1 MKHHGKI
8 LAAVAALILTLTPAA
23 LANVGSGGMGARSYT
38 DTDSGDVFLG
48 GDYIEIGISK
58 TGSFGTENAAP
69 TTGAIRFHPHGGDVR
84 NTTVGAIGLR
94 ANGQGWET
102 DGVQKPDETKDF
114 FLPGRIDEG
123 FLIGW
128 SDRPER
134 SASVRGVG
142 SQIGEAGNSYIYN
155 ENTVDKSTP
164 ELLKATST
172 GLVNGVVEYTQVVS
186 FKPSDKQFLTEI
198 TLKNTSASPLYDL
211 TYVRRFDPDQ
221 NPGLYNEVT
230 APGTYLTDNFFIK
243 DEGGIAWTIACINP
257 LTSDGKGELCSI
269 DQRTALDKAQNVFC
283 FYANDLRAES
293 VYGDIDFRSFDDMEV
308 GDKIYGTHIWADQA
322 IGHETKLGTLAAGE
336 SVTFSYYSSL
346 DPDIGGAISKAED
359 VTVVVTLQPVSRT
372 FAVGAIDGTLRV
384 MGEKLIEGK
393 AYHELSYQWY
403 QGDGM
408 TAGGGTPVA
417 GAASWDYAIP
427 ATLDVGTYYYYCV
440 VTDPASGKSAV
451 SNAARINVVLAG
463 SAIHS
468 VGFHQNK
475 SGATAAGMPSKQTVA
490 DGQTLLDLGSP
501 SMPGYGFTGW
511 FTEAAMTNRWDFTT
525 PVTSSFTLYAGWT
538 NAFTANNPKNVTAV
552 AAQDAV
558 FETSGPSGA
567 AYQWQRYQD
576 GHWVDIPGATSAS
589 AVISGVTSADSGAV
603 FRCAVTYNGTTI
615 YTASATLTV
624 LATGF
629 SISRP
634 PEDQRVAL
642 GAQAAF
648 SVSLTG
654 AVAPS
659 YQWQCDEGDG
669 VWRSVAGATGPT
681 LNVAADSLAL
691 SGRRFR
697 CRVTDQGVEAISAAA
712 VLTVYDP
719 IVPQPGGSVTPP
731 QTGDGSMPQ
740 LWLGLM
746 LASALGLTVCA
757 ARRARA
763 RKS

>member
-58 TGSFGTENAAP
+58 TGSFGTESKAP
-69 TTGAIRFHPHGGDVR
+69 TKTTAANGDPYFHPNGDDVSSNSR
-84 NTTVGAIGLR
+84 KGAIGLR
-94 ANGQGWET
+94 ANGQGWEK
-102 DGVQKPDETKDF
+102 DGAPNPDETKDF
-114 FLPGRIDEG
+114 FLPGTIDEG

-128 SDRPER
+128 SDDPES

-142 SQIGEAGNSYIYN
+142 SQISDERNRNISN
-155 ENTVDKSTP
+155 ENTVDNSTS

-172 GLVNGVVEYTQVVS
+172 GLVNGAVKYTQVVS

-221 NPGLYNEVT
+221 NIQTSNYI
-230 APGTYLTDNFFIK
+230 TDNFFIK
-243 DEGGIAWTIACINP
+243 DEAGIAWTIASTAQ
-257 LTSDGKGELCSI
+257 LSGSDGII
-269 DQRTALDKAQNVFC
+269 DRQTALDKAQNVFC

-308 GDKIYGTHIWADQA
+308 GDKIYGKHVWADQA

-403 QGDGM
+403 QGGGM

-451 SNAARINVVLAG
+451 SNAARINVVPAG

-538 NAFTANNPKNVTAV
+538 NAFTADNPKNVTAV
-552 AAQDAV
+552 AAQNAV

-567 AYQWQRYQD
+567 AYQWQRYQN
-576 GHWVDIPGATSAS
+576 GHWVDIHGATSAS

-731 QTGDGSMPQ
+731 QTGDGSMPR